1 VGAEAAGR
9 ENMTTAKDRTPI
21 PASRKTEGSPEF
33 ELVQRIIATPAF
45 TRSVLLTRFL
55 LYVCDCKLRGREEEI
70 TEHRIG
76 VQALRRPGSYNPGED
91 NIVRNY
97 ARILRNRLD
106 EFFEGEGR
114 TEALRIVIPRGH
126 YVPIFEP
133 NRALSA
139 TLVVEPE
146 QQDDAEAPSA
156 LPTPEAETI
165 SQRSRFGWI
174 SMVSAAVLVLCI
186 SISVYWISR
195 PHSSSVDDLFWNEF
209 FSSGRAT
216 YLVPGDS
223 GLAMLQDITE
233 VEVHLND
240 YIAGNLEEKFPALN
254 FALSHKGGSYGVDRF
269 SNYTSTADLSIAL
282 GIANRA
288 QSYGRQVTVR
298 YARDM
303 HMEEFKNSN
312 VLLLGG
318 RHANPWVELF
328 EPESNF
334 RMYFPMHLDGMHIDP
349 RSFINLNPRAGEQST
364 YTNFTTNQ
372 INHTYA
378 LISFF
383 PGADGAGHVLLLQ
396 GENMAATQ
404 AAGDF
409 LLNRSAMDP
418 VLKKA
423 QAADGHVGPF
433 EVLLEARTVG
443 ANAPEAHVL
452 VERTGVAKS
461 FQ

>member
-1 VGAEAAGR
+1 V
-9 ENMTTAKDRTPI
+9 
-21 PASRKTEGSPEF
+21 S
-33 ELVQRIIATPAF
+33 VIA
-45 TRSVLLTRFL
+45 
-55 LYVCDCKLRGREEEI
+55 
-70 TEHRIG
+70 
-76 VQALRRPGSYNPGED
+76 
-91 NIVRNY
+91 
-97 ARILRNRLD
+97 
-106 EFFEGEGR
+106 
-114 TEALRIVIPRGH
+114 
-126 YVPIFEP
+126 
-133 NRALSA
+133 
-139 TLVVEPE
+139 EPE
-146 QQDDAEAPSA
+146 QQDDAETPPVF
-156 LPTPEAETI
+156 PTTLQPETTPKR
-165 SQRSRFGWI
+165 SQLRWM
-174 SMVSAAVLVLCI
+174 SMVSAAVLILCI
-186 SISVYWISR
+186 ATGVYWISR
-195 PHSSSVDDLFWNEF
+195 PHTSSIDDLFLNEF

-223 GLAMLQDITE
+223 GFAMLQDMTG
-233 VEVHLND
+233 VELHLND

-254 FALSHKGGSYGVDRF
+254 LALPRKGGSYGVDRF

-282 GIANRA
+282 GITSRA
-288 QSYGRQVTVR
+288 RSYGRQVTVR

-303 HMEEFKNSN
+303 HMEDFKNSN

-334 RMYFPMHLDGMHIDP
+334 RMYFPMHLVGMHIDQ
-349 RSFINLNPRAGEQST
+349 RSLINLNPRAGERST
-364 YTNFTTNQ
+364 YTNFTTDQ
-372 INHTYA
+372 VNHTYA
-378 LISFF
+378 LISFL

-423 QAADGHVGPF
+423 RSADGRIGPF

-461 FQ
+461 SE